1 MVIIGGGIAGLSSA
15 YFVSSMMADGGIES
29 VTVIEAETSLA
40 YHTTGRSA
48 ALLIYNYGNDA
59 IRPLNLASG
68 PFLSDPPA
76 GFSDHPLLAD
86 RGIVTVADAANH
98 ALFETQLAAGQALV
112 ESIPGLEI
120 VELESSEAVALAPHV
135 RFDDDIRAMYEPGAK
150 SIDVAG
156 LHQGFVRGFR
166 ANGGT
171 IATARRADAVVPDG
185 SGDGHGWT
193 IETTDGELHADIV
206 VNAAGAWGDH
216 VARRA
221 GVAPVGLTPMRRTA
235 FMVES
240 RFDDSERFP
249 FVANAPHDW
258 YAGPDGR
265 QFLCSPADETPT
277 EAADAKPEE
286 IDIARAIDL
295 INEATHLDIRSV
307 KSSWAG
313 QRTFAPDR
321 SMVIGPDPEHSSFM
335 WCVGQGGT
343 GIQTSPAAGQLVAE
357 YIAAQAGVDGSTS
370 TSNPVDVSAVDRPAL
385 AASRFRH

>member
-15 YFVSSMMADGGIES
+15 YFVSSMMAEGGIES

-48 ALLIYNYGNDA
+48 ALLIYNYGTDA

-68 PFLSDPPA
+68 PFLSTPPD
-76 GFSDHPLLAD
+76 GFSDHPLLSP
-86 RGIVTVADAANH
+86 RGIITVADEADH
-98 ALFETQLAAGQALV
+98 ELFETQLHTGRALV
-112 ESIPGLEI
+112 ESTPGMEI
-120 VELESSEAVALAPHV
+120 VELSTSEAVALAPHV
-135 RFDDDIRAMYEPGAK
+135 RFGDGVRAMYEPEAK

-171 IATARRADAVVPDG
+171 ISTARRADAVVA
-185 SGDGHGWT
+185 SGDGWVVET
-193 IETTDGELHADIV
+193 IDGDLHADVV

-216 VARRA
+216 VAQRA
-221 GVAPVGLTPMRRTA
+221 GVRPVGLTPMRRTA

-286 IDIARAIDL
+286 IDIARAIDV

-321 SMVIGPDPEHSSFM
+321 SMVIGSDPDRPTFV

-343 GIQTSPAAGQLVAE
+343 GIQTSPAAGHLVAE
-357 YIAAQAGVDGSTS
+357 CVADLAGERAPDELDLGAA
-370 TSNPVDVSAVDRPAL
+370 DRPAL